1 MLPTYIDE
9 NDLDK
14 KEKMGRNM
22 KDFVIMKQLNKN
34 IKNAFDIAQFRKDE
48 IL

>member
-1 MLPTYIDE
+1 
-9 NDLDK
+9 
-14 KEKMGRNM
+14 M

-34 IKNAFDIAQFRKDE
+34 IKNANDIAQFRKDE